1 MSLQVSRISG
11 DQKLFFLSYVK
22 PQRSVTSKTLARWI
36 KTVLSNAGVDP
47 KIWAPHSV
55 RSASSAHLSSVKN
68 LDLGQICKL
77 ADWSMASNVYLK
89 FYQQYV

>member
-1 MSLQVSRISG
+1 MQVSGIRG
-11 DQKLFFLSYVK
+11 DTKLFFVSYSK
-22 PQRSVTSKTLARWI
+22 PHRSVTSRTLTRWI
-36 KTVLSNAGVDP
+36 KSVLTNAGVDP

-55 RSASSAHLSSVKN
+55 RAASSAHHSVVKN